1 MMIIQGKPIAT
12 SGMTY
17 DDKMMEAIGYVTA
30 GNEKKDINRQ
40 HFYMIYNQPML
51 FSKYSDN
58 EKAKDLLLDLK
69 TSKELSAKIQVQE
82 DCFSADP
89 LKSLFK
95 NCKPA
100 CAWAKKKIK
109 QKKWILFLDIY

>member
-1 MMIIQGKPIAT
+1 M
-12 SGMTY
+12 
-17 DDKMMEAIGYVTA
+17 
-30 GNEKKDINRQ
+30 
-40 HFYMIYNQPML
+40 
-51 FSKYSDN
+51 
-58 EKAKDLLLDLK
+58 K

-100 CAWAKKKIK
+100 CAWAKKQNKAKDMDIVSRYLLQSIIK
-109 QKKWILFLDIY
+109 KPDCNRQKN